1 MGAACDAVV
10 KLKSIKQYF
19 MSRDHVLRIVAQ
31 ITFNITNFFY
41 EQCTSIENGHQFIYF
56 YWDYTE
62 CANAIELLLPL
73 LQVTVVCLLMTA
85 RSPKQVGVGC
95 NPNTDVKEVGSRL
108 PDTKAVLRCRVAA
121 SVSGVSVRCDTDVTD
136 TGAHAHKQ
144 FPPEPIPPHTLQ
156 PPVDVTAV

>member
-1 MGAACDAVV
+1 MYL
-10 KLKSIKQYF
+10 LKMATI
-19 MSRDHVLRIVAQ
+19 L
-31 ITFNITNFFY
+31 
-41 EQCTSIENGHQFIYF
+41 FIF
-56 YWDYTE
+56 TETTE

-121 SVSGVSVRCDTDVTD
+121 SVSGVSVRCDTDLTD

-144 FPPEPIPPHTLQ
+144 CRPPSPFRRTRYNHLLMSPLSSSAASAAE
-156 PPVDVTAV
+156 VVRK